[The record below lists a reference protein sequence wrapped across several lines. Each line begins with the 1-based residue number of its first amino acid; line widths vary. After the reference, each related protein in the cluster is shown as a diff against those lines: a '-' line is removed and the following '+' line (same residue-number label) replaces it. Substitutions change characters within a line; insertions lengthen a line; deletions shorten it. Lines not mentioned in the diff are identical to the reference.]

1 MRCLEI
7 GVEQRGTKIILTI
20 IYGGKIMREQTVEN
34 RLVKEVEKLGGIC
47 WKFVSPG
54 VAGVPDRLVLLPGGK
69 IVFVE
74 LKAPGEKARKLQ
86 EYRHKQLR
94 RLGFRVE
101 IIDSIEGVKEFIY
114 EYLDI

>member
-1 MRCLEI
+1 MI
-7 GVEQRGTKIILTI
+7 VGTSMKESSI
-20 IYGGKIMREQTVEN
+20 EC

-54 VAGVPDRLVLLPGGK
+54 VAGVPDRLVLLPGGQ

-74 LKAPGEKARKLQ
+74 LKAPGQKARKLQ

-94 RLGFRVE
+94 KLGFRVE